1 MKNSLK
7 VLAGVAAAALVLG
20 SSPAF
25 AATPTLSEVR
35 VLPGPDAS
43 NDWKTSALTPDGN
56 TALISDGS
64 GVWVDNVF
72 TGASVEVTPVAADV
86 YSMLVDSTG
95 TYAYLPKEVGDY
107 PNYTYQI
114 LKVDIASASVVATLT
129 DPDLTRADGQ
139 MLWAADGASFYL
151 IAYTGS
157 YPNYETTV
165 FEIDASTGATT
176 AYGSVDLGYF
186 PGTAA
191 FDPTSGRMFI
201 PQAPL
206 NGGGATF
213 HFLAFDTS
221 TNTFSN
227 VAYSGT
233 GTSSACAFAAGVLA
247 CAFDDTTPY
256 LATFD
261 ASGAVTGT
269 LTLDPAVDSAEA
281 FALSA
286 LGTLGF
292 VYGQASGSFNS
303 IEVVDMTT
311 LTSIDVLDT
320 LLDYCNVIMMDP
332 SHQAIWFT
340 ADYIADYDGGYQV
353 LTYAEA
359 PAPGPGP
366 TPDPEPVL
374 ANTGIDSSAAMMA
387 ATGLLFA
394 GLSVVAIVAIRRRRA

>member
-7 VLAGVAAAALVLG
+7 VLAGVAAAALMLG

-35 VLPGPDAS
+35 VLPGPDAG

-64 GVWVDNVF
+64 GVWVDNVV

-86 YSMLVDSTG
+86 YSMLVDATG
-95 TYAYLPKEVGDY
+95 TYAFMPKQVGDY

-114 LKVDIASASVVATLT
+114 LKVNIASASVVDTWT
-129 DPDLTRADGQ
+129 DPDLTSADGQ

-151 IAYTGS
+151 ISSTGS

-176 AYGSVDLGYF
+176 AYGSVDIGYS
-186 PGTAA
+186 PGSTSA
-191 FDPTSGRMFI
+191 FDPATGRMFI
-201 PQAPL
+201 PQSPM
-206 NGGGATF
+206 NGGTF
-213 HFLAFDTS
+213 HFLVFDTS
-221 TNTFSN
+221 TNSFSN
-227 VAYSGT
+227 VSYAGT
-233 GTSSACAFAAGVLA
+233 GETSACAFAAGVLA

-269 LTLDPAVDSAEA
+269 LTLDPAVDGAEA

-320 LLDYCNVIMMDP
+320 LLDYCNIIMMDP

-340 ADYIADYDGGYQV
+340 ADYIANYDGGYQV
-353 LTYAEA
+353 LTYSET
-359 PAPGPGP
+359 PAPSPSP
-366 TPDPEPVL
+366 ALP
-374 ANTGIDSSAAMMA
+374 NTGVDTSAAMMA

>member
-7 VLAGVAAAALVLG
+7 VLAGVAAAALMLG
-20 SSPAF
+20 SSPAL

-35 VLPGPDAS
+35 VLPGPDAQ
-43 NDWKTSALTPDGN
+43 NDWKGSALTPDGN
-56 TALISDGS
+56 TALISNGY
-64 GVWVDNVF
+64 GVWVDNVV
-72 TGASVEVTPVAADV
+72 TGASVEVTPVVADV
-86 YSMLVDSTG
+86 YSMLVDATG
-95 TYAYLPKEVGDY
+95 TYAFMPQQVGDY

-114 LKVDIASASVVATLT
+114 LKVDIASASVVATWT
-129 DPDLTRADGQ
+129 DPDLTSADGQ

-176 AYGSVDLGYF
+176 AYGSVDLGYS
-186 PGTAA
+186 PGSTSA
-191 FDPTSGRMFI
+191 FDSATGRMLI
-201 PQAPL
+201 PQSPM
-206 NGGGATF
+206 NGGTF

-227 VAYSGT
+227 VSYSGT
-233 GTSSACAFAAGVLA
+233 GESSACAFAAGVLA

-269 LTLDPAVDSAEA
+269 LTLDPAVDGADA

-292 VYGQASGSFNS
+292 VYGEASGSFNS

-332 SHQAIWFT
+332 SHQSIWFT

-359 PAPGPGP
+359 PSPSPALP
-366 TPDPEPVL
+366 
-374 ANTGIDSSAAMMA
+374 NTGVDTSAAMMA
-387 ATGLLFA
+387 ATGFLFA

>member
-20 SSPAF
+20 SSPAL

-43 NDWKTSALTPDGN
+43 NDWKASALTPDGN

-64 GVWVDNVF
+64 GVWVDNIVS
-72 TGASVEVTPVAADV
+72 GASVEVTPVAEDV
-86 YSMLVDSTG
+86 YSMLVDATG
-95 TYAYLPKEVGDY
+95 TYAYIPQAVGSF
-107 PNYTYQI
+107 PTYTYQI
-114 LKVDIASASVVATLT
+114 LKVDIASASVVATWT
-129 DPDLTRADGQ
+129 DPELTRADGQ

-151 IAYTGS
+151 ISSTGS
-157 YPNYETTV
+157 HPNYETTV

-176 AYGSVDLGYF
+176 AYGSVDLGYS
-186 PGTAA
+186 PGSTSA
-191 FDPTSGRMFI
+191 FDPATGRMFI
-201 PQAPL
+201 PQSPT
-206 NGGGATF
+206 NGGTF

-227 VAYSGT
+227 VSYSGT

-261 ASGAVTGT
+261 ASGAVTGS
-269 LTLDPAVDSAEA
+269 LTLDPAVDGAEA

-292 VYGQASGSFNS
+292 VYGQASGSLNS

-353 LTYAEA
+353 LTYSET

-374 ANTGIDSSAAMMA
+374 ANTGFDSNAAMMV

>member
-7 VLAGVAAAALVLG
+7 VLAGVAAAALMLG

-35 VLPGPDAS
+35 VLPGPDAG

-64 GVWVDNVF
+64 GVWVDNVV
-72 TGASVEVTPVAADV
+72 TGASVEVTPVVADV
-86 YSMLVDSTG
+86 YSMLVDATG
-95 TYAYLPKEVGDY
+95 TYAFMPKQVGDY

-114 LKVDIASASVVATLT
+114 LKVDIASASVVATWT
-129 DPDLTRADGQ
+129 DPDLTSADGQ

-151 IAYTGS
+151 ISSTGS

-176 AYGSVDLGYF
+176 AYGSVDIGYS
-186 PGTAA
+186 PGSTSA
-191 FDPTSGRMFI
+191 FDPATGRMFI
-201 PQAPL
+201 PQSPM
-206 NGGGATF
+206 NGGTF
-213 HFLAFDTS
+213 HFLVFDTS
-221 TNTFSN
+221 TNSFSN
-227 VAYSGT
+227 VSYAGT
-233 GTSSACAFAAGVLA
+233 GETSACAFAAGVLA

-269 LTLDPAVDSAEA
+269 LTLDPAVDGAEA

-320 LLDYCNVIMMDP
+320 LLDYCNIIMMDP

-340 ADYIADYDGGYQV
+340 ADYIANYDGGYQV
-353 LTYAEA
+353 LTYEEA
-359 PAPGPGP
+359 PAPGPAPG
-366 TPDPEPVL
+366 PEPVL
-374 ANTGIDSSAAMMA
+374 ANTGIDTNAAMMA

-394 GLSVVAIVAIRRRRA
+394 GLSVVAIAVIRRRRA

>member
-20 SSPAF
+20 SSPAL

-35 VLPGPDAS
+35 VLPGPDAG
-43 NDWKTSALTPDGN
+43 NDWKASALTPDGN
-56 TALISDGS
+56 TVLISDGS
-64 GVWVDNVF
+64 GVWVDNIVS
-72 TGASVEVTPVAADV
+72 GASVEVTPVAEDV
-86 YSMLVDSTG
+86 YSMLVDATG
-95 TYAYLPKEVGDY
+95 TYAYIPQAVGSF
-107 PNYTYQI
+107 PTYTYQI
-114 LKVDIASASVVATLT
+114 LKVDIASASVVATWT

-151 IAYTGS
+151 IASTGS

-176 AYGSVDLGYF
+176 AFGSVDLAYY

-191 FDPTSGRMFI
+191 FDPATGRMLI
-201 PQAPL
+201 PQSPM
-206 NGGGATF
+206 NGGTF

-227 VAYSGT
+227 VSYSGT
-233 GTSSACAFAAGVLA
+233 GVSSACAFAAGVLA

-269 LTLDPAVDSAEA
+269 LTLDPAVDGAEA

-286 LGTLGF
+286 LGTQGF

-320 LLDYCNVIMMDP
+320 LLEYCNVIMMDP
-332 SHQAIWFT
+332 SHQSIWFT
-340 ADYIADYDGGYQV
+340 ADYIADYSGGYQV
-353 LTYAEA
+353 LTYSEA

-366 TPDPEPVL
+366 TPDSEPVL